1 MSQAIVLFGHGAR
14 NAEYV
19 EPFRRIR
26 AAMLARAPQAQ
37 VEIGFLELSQPTLE
51 DALASLTAQGARHIR
66 IVPIFFAPG
75 RHILKDLPERVA
87 AALERDT
94 GLAIEIADAVGMV
107 PAVIEAMAEY
117 ALSAP
122 DNAAPRPVVR

>member
-1 MSQAIVLFGHGAR
+1 MSTQGIILFGHGAR
-14 NAEYV
+14 TAAYV

-26 AAMLARAPQAQ
+26 EAMLARNPQAE

-51 DALASLTAQGARHIR
+51 DAIAALAARGIHNVR

-75 RHILKDLPERVA
+75 RHILKDLPERA
-87 AALERDT
+87 AAAMDRHPELE
-94 GLAIEIADAVGMV
+94 IEVSEAVGMI

-117 ALSAP
+117 AL
-122 DNAAPRPVVR
+122 VG